1 MTKSVKICIAV
12 IVVLFIC
19 AVTASFILLTGSF
32 MLFKKSDSQYV
43 LIVQNNEVIYKLNL
57 KTAKNQTMKIEDKN
71 GGYNIIEISDGRIRI
86 SDADCPDK
94 TCVNTGFLSGD
105 VPIVCLPHKLVIKY
119 SYENEN

>member
-19 AVTASFILLTGSF
+19 AVTASFMI
-32 MLFKKSDSQYV
+32 FKKSDSQYV

-57 KTAKNQTMKIEDKN
+57 KTAKNQTMKIQDKN
-71 GGYNIIEISDGRIRI
+71 GRYNIIEISDGRIRI